1 MSKRNKRFQVTT
13 ETDVELILA
22 DVRSCRHDIVAAAAV
37 GVGSAAFVV
46 GDDSI
51 MDIVRIHMCPQICA
65 SGVVVVLLRW
75 LAGNQ
80 SIILVFRNELTR
92 T

>member
-51 MDIVRIHMCPQICA
+51 MDIVRIHICVRCA
-65 SGVVVVLLRW
+65 SGVIVVLLRW

-80 SIILVFRNELTR
+80 SIILVFHNELTR